1 MKIPNKRGLQ
11 QIAFNH
17 SSDIDFQDFMNLYK
31 KCTAK
36 SYSVLFIDTTLVL
49 DNSSRFR
56 NNLLERIK
64 KLKYNI
70 NREAAK
76 ISALSSSKIDKYE
89 LLTGEEYCHLIKVE

>member
-1 MKIPNKRGLQ
+1 
-11 QIAFNH
+11 
-17 SSDIDFQDFMNLYK
+17 MNLYK

-36 SYSVLFIDTTLVL
+36 PYSVLFIDTTLAL

-64 KLKYNI
+64 KLKYDI
-70 NREAAK
+70 NWEAAK

-89 LLTGEEYCHLIKVE
+89 LLTGEEILPSAQSRIIEQVYIFSSC